1 MVTTNI
7 KTHRRQLVRRDN
19 QEEQHQRG
27 DETIETIETIETYRL
42 EKFDARQKKVT
53 STRKTDVGQDRWKT
67 ES

>member
-27 DETIETIETIETYRL
+27 DETIETYRL